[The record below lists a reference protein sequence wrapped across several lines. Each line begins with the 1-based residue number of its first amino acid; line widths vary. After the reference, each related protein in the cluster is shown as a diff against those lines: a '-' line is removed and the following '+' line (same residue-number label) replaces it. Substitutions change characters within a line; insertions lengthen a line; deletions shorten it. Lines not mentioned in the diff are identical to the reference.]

1 MLFNTDLQK
10 TFSNCFP
17 SEDRF
22 PGRSD
27 KWIAAVN
34 HKNPD
39 GTNWCPST
47 NSRICSEHFVGGK
60 KRDEVLH
67 PAYIPTIMP
76 AVYHRRS
83 AGAVQVESRFQR
95 TRKKELGVELL
106 QTDEPNCMKEC
117 SMENEVEISK
127 KVTGKQSLEE
137 KRRKCRERVARYRA
151 KMSDEMKAAKREK
164 DREYKQK
171 LKDQGVIKGIKELSS
186 NDQCNKKKQ
195 WRKYSSNY
203 RKRNS
208 QIKEMEAVTVQDN
221 LGWKGEINRDP
232 NHPDMVPNLISF
244 CTATKNVD
252 ERRPLLIKK
261 MIIAPRKFPE
271 IAANPHIAAGIQ
283 ETDCVDAQSSTS
295 SNTET
300 SDCFDSSLLEP
311 EVVIKV
317 EPIDNDEDPTQS
329 SLSHEFI
336 LPCTD
341 SYQSPSTP
349 VIKEAFAVVATEP
362 VEEAQQITSNYR
374 TTKPAKRQTSDVV
387 KQINTNGRTMKSILK
402 KTAEKVVK
410 QAENTSHQESAETS
424 KTTSPK
430 DPFDV
435 YGEYIAAKLRNL
447 DLKSCTYVQKAFAD
461 ILFDAEMGKFK

>member
-171 LKDQGVIKGIKELSS
+171 LKDQGVI
-186 NDQCNKKKQ
+186 
-195 WRKYSSNY
+195 
-203 RKRNS
+203 
-208 QIKEMEAVTVQDN
+208 
-221 LGWKGEINRDP
+221 KGEINRDP